1 MKGRV
6 TFNWARKAL
15 LTAIV
20 SLGLL
25 TTNSFA
31 QVQWHLGPTIG
42 PQLTNLQS
50 DLGKFK
56 GIIGFNAGVS
66 TDLRLGNMFSIGL
79 EELYATNGAT
89 KTYNQDVVGS
99 DRTNYYTYK
108 TTDKFTYLKSNL
120 LFKFILPLG
129 SKPIIPYDKPGDQKL
144 FISLF
149 AGPYYAQRIGFSS
162 KGTKSGYTALN
173 NGDTVDKFTPIAYA
187 TTSIDNKKVAGN
199 DIGVMGGA
207 GINFNL
213 NGGKAILGF
222 EGTYSRSLLTLDLGY
237 YQKQTRGTN
246 ANGQN
251 IVIKQ
256 YAQIFNTA
264 MAFNV
269 SLKFRLLGGE

>member
-20 SLGLL
+20 SLGML

-31 QVQWHLGPTIG
+31 QVQWHLGPTAG

-66 TDLRLGNMFSIGL
+66 TDLRLGNMFAIGL

-89 KTYNQDVVGS
+89 KTYDQDIIGN
-99 DRTNYYTYK
+99 DRTNYYKYK

-144 FISLF
+144 FLSFF

-162 KGTKSGYTALN
+162 KGTKSGYTLLN
-173 NGDTVDKFTPIAYA
+173 NGDTIDKFTPIAYA
-187 TTSIDNKKVAGN
+187 TTSIDNKKVANN

-213 NGGKAILGF
+213 NGVKAFLGF
-222 EGTYSRSLLTLDLGY
+222 DGTYSRSLLTLDLGY

-269 SLKFRLLGGE
+269 SLKFRLMGGQ